1 VLQKVILNIKMSS
14 EHRIFSMVIP
24 KSFVNIFEEFEIM
37 AGKDEEFIKALEVLK
52 KKTKSGEINKRIKKN
67 KLTSLKVRF
76 LIANYVR
83 KNKQKYLKNAQT

>member
-1 VLQKVILNIKMSS
+1 MLEKVILNNKMSS

-24 KSFVNIFEEFEIM
+24 KSFIKIFEEFEIM
-37 AGKDEEFIKALEVLK
+37 AGKDEEFVKALEVLK
-52 KKTKSGEINKRIKKN
+52 KQTKSGEINKRIKKN

-76 LIANYVR
+76 LIADYVR

>member
-1 VLQKVILNIKMSS
+1 MLQKVILNIKMSS

>member
-1 VLQKVILNIKMSS
+1 MSS

>member
-1 VLQKVILNIKMSS
+1 
-14 EHRIFSMVIP
+14 MVIP